1 MSENLSPGA
10 YDQLITQEISTRLQG
25 LPAERVLREVLET
38 DDAPQVLARHL
49 QFLIRRAIA
58 SISNSEDPLARIR
71 MSNQIVT
78 AIAALSN
85 GVVGE
90 DDLISEVGDPIL
102 WAIERESHSDS
113 GFQSPSVRL
122 SDSALLVNGRN
133 QPSIGHEL
141 NKELTSVD
149 DVDLLCSFVMNTGI
163 NILEKNLA
171 SVVARGGK
179 VRVLT
184 TTYMGATQK
193 KALDRLVNLGAE
205 VRISY
210 DGTTTRLHAKSWLL
224 RRDSGATTA
233 YVGSSNLSKAALT
246 DGIEWNVRI
255 SSREQKHI
263 IDTVSA
269 TFENYWNDSE
279 FETYDPER
287 DGDRLIAALEQ
298 AGNASGDAVTLT
310 FANIE
315 VTPRPYQQEVL
326 DQLESEREIHG
337 HWKNLVVMAT
347 GTGKTIVA
355 GLDFRRL
362 VESGKVK
369 SLLFVAHRKEI
380 LEQSIV
386 TFRTIMRDGSF
397 GQLLVD
403 GNRPSDWTHV
413 FGSVQSMKN
422 LDTEK
427 FKPDA
432 FDMIIVD
439 EFHHA
444 AASTYEALLSYYKP
458 KVLLGLTATPERT
471 DGQSILHWFEN
482 GISAELR
489 LWEAIDR
496 QILSPFQYFGI
507 NDNVDLEAAGI
518 SWRRGF
524 GYDTAELSN
533 VYTGNDAR
541 VALVLEQV
549 DHYVDDLGKI
559 KAIGFCVSIEHAE
572 YMARKFN
579 EAGIP
584 SKAVTSSVSSDDRR
598 AILTNFRNGS
608 VKVIFAVDIFNEGV
622 DIPDVN
628 TLLMLRPT
636 ESATIFI
643 QQLGRGLRKS
653 DNKNCLTVL
662 DFVGNQNKNFRFDMK
677 YGRLLGLGRK
687 KLADAVENGFP
698 YLPSGCHF
706 ELDRVSREQ
715 ILANLRTFLKF
726 NRGYFI
732 NDIKAM
738 GDMTL
743 SEYVKSADIDIA
755 DLYRNGRSFTL
766 LKRSV
771 FEPDRAEESI
781 DVEISKA
788 IGRALHIDDP
798 DRIAA
803 YSRLI
808 AGGDVSLDDPFSMM
822 FGYLLFNSSVTRD
835 NFEDKINEAKTSEVF
850 AELGEV
856 LKLLDERR
864 SRVTAGKGSVGVPL
878 EVHATYSRAEILA
891 GFGVSFTGADVS
903 GVRYVEEKKA
913 DLAFVTLNKSELHF
927 SPTTMY
933 ADTAISGH
941 VFQWE
946 SQSATADSGKVGQR
960 YVQHKVNGTTFHL
973 FVRDYRIDPETG
985 VTMPYLYLGP
995 ANYMEHKGS
1004 KPMRIRWH
1012 LDHEI
1017 PADILVK
1024 SKVIAS

>member
-1 MSENLSPGA
+1 MSEKMSPGA
-10 YDQLITQEISTRLQG
+10 YDQLITQEVASQLEG
-25 LPAERVLREVLET
+25 LPAERVLREVLEE
-38 DDAPQVLARHL
+38 DEAPQVLARHL

-58 SISNSEDPLARIR
+58 SVSEKDDRLAKIR
-71 MSNQIVT
+71 MSNQIVN
-78 AIAALSN
+78 AIAALSD
-85 GVVGE
+85 GVVGD
-90 DDLISEVGDPIL
+90 DDLIAENEEPML
-102 WAIERESHSDS
+102 WAIDRESENDS
-113 GFQSPSVRL
+113 FESPAVRL

-141 NKELTSVD
+141 NKELTSAD
-149 DVDLLCSFVMNTGI
+149 DVDLLCSFVMNTGL
-163 NILEKNLA
+163 NVLEKNLS

-193 KALDRLVNLGAE
+193 KALDRLVKLGAE
-205 VRISY
+205 VRVSY

-224 RRDSGATTA
+224 RRNSGATTA
-233 YVGSSNLSKAALT
+233 YVGSSNLSKAAMI
-246 DGIEWNVRI
+246 DGIEWNVRL
-255 SSREQKHI
+255 SAREQSHI
-263 IDTVSA
+263 IDTIST

-279 FETYDPER
+279 FEGYNPET
-287 DGDRLIAALEQ
+287 DGDRLIAALQQ
-298 AGNASGDAVTLT
+298 AGKPASETVTLQ

-315 VTPRPYQQEVL
+315 VSPRQYQQEVL
-326 DQLESEREIHG
+326 DQLQSDREIHG

-380 LEQSIV
+380 LEQSLV

-397 GQLLVD
+397 GELLVD
-403 GNRPSDWTHV
+403 GNRPTDWTHV
-413 FGSVQSMKN
+413 FGSVQSIKN

-427 FKPDA
+427 FPPDA

-444 AASTYEALLSYYKP
+444 AASTYESLLNYFKP

-471 DGQSILHWFEN
+471 DGQSVLHWFEN

-507 NDNVDLEAAGI
+507 NDNVDLEAAGV

-524 GYDTAELSN
+524 GYDTTELSN

-541 VALVLEQV
+541 VALVLEQMN
-549 DHYVDDLGKI
+549 HYVDDLNEM

-572 YMARKFN
+572 YMAKKFN
-579 EAGIP
+579 LVGIP
-584 SKAVTSSVSSDDRR
+584 SSAVTSKVTSEERKHTLAS
-598 AILTNFRNGS
+598 FRNGS
-608 VKVIFAVDIFNEGV
+608 IKAIFAVDIFNEGV
-622 DIPDVN
+622 DIPDIN

-636 ESATIFI
+636 ESATVFI

-653 DNKNCLTVL
+653 ETKKSLTVL

-677 YGRLLGLGRK
+677 YGRLLGLGRR
-687 KLADAVENGFP
+687 KLVDAVENGFP
-698 YLPSGCHF
+698 FLPTGCHF
-706 ELDRVSREQ
+706 ELDKVSREQ
-715 ILANLRTFLKF
+715 VLQNLKNFLKF
-726 NRGYFI
+726 NKGYFV
-732 NDIKAM
+732 NDIKSM
-738 GDMTL
+738 GEKSL
-743 SEYVKSADIDIA
+743 SEYLEDSDVDIS

-771 FEPDRAEESI
+771 FEPDRSEEAI
-781 DVEISKA
+781 DTEIAKA
-788 IGRALHIDDP
+788 IGRALHIDDEE
-798 DRIAA
+798 RIAA
-803 YSRLI
+803 YLRLI
-808 AGGDVSLDDPFSMM
+808 SDVSDTPDDPYSMM
-822 FGYLLFNSSVTRD
+822 FGYLLFNSS
-835 NFEDKINEAKTSEVF
+835 INKENYKSKMDDARKSEVF
-850 AELGEV
+850 AEFGEV
-856 LKLLDERR
+856 LKILDKRR
-864 SRVTAGKGSVGVPL
+864 SRLTAGKGLDGVPL
-878 EVHATYSRAEILA
+878 EIHGTYTRAEILA

-903 GVRYVEEKKA
+903 GVRYVDEKKA

-946 SQSATADSGKVGQR
+946 SQSATADSSKVGQR
-960 YVQHKVNGTTFHL
+960 YIHHKANGSSFHL
-973 FVRDYRIDPETG
+973 FVRDYRNDPESG

-995 ANYMEHKGS
+995 ATYMEHTGS
-1004 KPMRIRWH
+1004 KPMRIRWY
-1012 LDHEI
+1012 LDKEI
-1017 PADILVK
+1017 PADILAK